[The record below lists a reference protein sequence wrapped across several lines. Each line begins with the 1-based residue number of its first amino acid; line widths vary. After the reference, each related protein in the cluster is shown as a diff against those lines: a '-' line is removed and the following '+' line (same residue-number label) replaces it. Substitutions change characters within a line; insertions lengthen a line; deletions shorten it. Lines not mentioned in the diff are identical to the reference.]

1 MTLKVNKSQLAGVDF
16 AAVVEEHRQAL
27 LAHRFTVG
35 EPAPVAHSMIEGAVR
50 RVPIAGS
57 ADDFVADFEV
67 VDDTPPPPSIEE
79 RRNDLLVLVRTA
91 EIAAARAV
99 IGNGKLRLL
108 SLDARTA
115 MLKPVD
121 ERTPAD
127 IATLKTLNDVTAKR
141 EAIERHAATLEA
153 EIEDL
158 PDDAIAGYKFEAFPA

>member
-1 MTLKVNKSQLAGVDF
+1 MTLQVLKSQLAGVDF
-16 AAVVEEHRQAL
+16 AEVVEEHRQAL
-27 LAHRFTVG
+27 LAHRFTIG
-35 EPAPVAHSMIEGAVR
+35 EPAPVAHSMISAAVR
-50 RVPIAGS
+50 RVQEVGQP
-57 ADDFVADFEV
+57 DDFVADFEV
-67 VDDTPPPPSIEE
+67 IDDTPPPPSLEH

-99 IGNGKLRLL
+99 MGDGKLRLL

-121 ERTPAD
+121 ERTAED

-141 EAIERHAATLEA
+141 SAIERHGATLEA

-158 PDDAIAGYKFEAFPA
+158 PADKIAAYKFEPFPS